1 MINYVQGVLPA
12 SLVSPS
18 MLGQPVGAA
27 LLAWFILALIA
38 IALVGVAATIGVM
51 LFLLI
56 PAAVIVALISSQ
68 MRRQAP

>member
-1 MINYVQGVLPA
+1 MIVITRNGTTRVYTGWRAWLIMGFA
-12 SLVSPS
+12 L
-18 MLGQPVGAA
+18 